1 MMMLMMMVMI
11 IVMTMLER
19 STLVTLPWIDIM
31 GVTPVLCTHLRR
43 KLNDFFVSAETL
55 LTQRKPCRWSSC
67 SSCMSPACR
76 WCQSCRNTWLRSQRA
91 SYALRWSRQPRR
103 CVARSTSYKGQ
114 VKYVIA
120 WKYPKTFRSE
130 LYHTQTYSTPCGS
143 TIVLQKFQPALPAYR
158 SLAQAIHMIQQ
169 PSPDAVGV
177 KEKVVLKKNRVKEE
191 ERKGIDLCVDKKKWN
206 KSEEKKQTFVWKN
219 HQGPVS
225 HSP

>member
-114 VKYVIA
+114 VKYIE

-143 TIVLQKFQPALPAYR
+143 TIVLKKFQPALPAYR

-177 KEKVVLKKNRVKEE
+177 KKGSSQKIIWKRKKEKGYNFVWKR
-191 ERKGIDLCVDKKKWN
+191 KKWN